1 MVIYLK
7 LLRVFWRV
15 VYATRIIFLEV
26 FNILE
31 LAINEQIREKEVRVI
46 GPDGAQMGI
55 LPIEQALRAAEE
67 EDLDLCLISPK
78 AQPPVCKI
86 MDYGKYRFE
95 AQKKEK
101 ESRKNQKVIAVH
113 EIQLS
118 ATIEKHDMETK
129 AKKAREFL
137 KAGDR
142 VKVSI
147 RFRARQ
153 IAHPEIGQ
161 QIMSLFAE
169 MLKDEAKIE
178 KKPVLEGRNL
188 TMIMSA
194 I

>member
-1 MVIYLK
+1 MIF
-7 LLRVFWRV
+7 LRVA
-15 VYATRIIFLEV
+15 YAVRIIFLEV

-31 LAINEQIREKEVRVI
+31 LAINDEIRDKEVRVI
-46 GPDGAQMGI
+46 GNDGQQLGVVAIDQAMRMA
-55 LPIEQALRAAEE
+55 EQAN
-67 EDLDLCLISPK
+67 LDLCLISPK
-78 AQPPVCKI
+78 AVPPVCKI

-95 AQKKEK
+95 MQKREK
-101 ESRKNQKVIAVH
+101 ESRKNQKTIAVH

-118 ATIEKHDMETK
+118 PTIEKHDMEVK

-137 KAGDR
+137 KDGDR

-161 QIMSLFAE
+161 QIMSLFCE
-169 MLKDEAKIE
+169 MLKDDAKIE

-188 TMIMSA
+188 IMIMSA